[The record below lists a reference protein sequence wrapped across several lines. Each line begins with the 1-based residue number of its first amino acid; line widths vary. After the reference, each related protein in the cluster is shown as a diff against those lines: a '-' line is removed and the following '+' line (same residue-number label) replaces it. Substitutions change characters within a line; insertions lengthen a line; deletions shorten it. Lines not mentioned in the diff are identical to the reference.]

1 MINRAENRNF
11 IKLKKDTI
19 SIKAKNVNEFDL
31 LNLGEE
37 TLGESKEWADL
48 EEQSS
53 ESLRDVEHDV
63 EGKGRVEEDRTVGR
77 EEGE

>member
-37 TLGESKEWADL
+37 TLGESKE
-48 EEQSS
+48 
-53 ESLRDVEHDV
+53 
-63 EGKGRVEEDRTVGR
+63 
-77 EEGE
+77 